1 MGSSIN
7 LSVRLSSYFTKSS
20 LLGNITIIYRA
31 LLKYG
36 HSNFMLIILECC
48 DKEAV
53 RLKETKYIKDLNPA
67 YNILRIAGSS
77 LGYAHTA
84 ETLAKLRVT

>member
-1 MGSSIN
+1 
-7 LSVRLSSYFTKSS
+7 
-20 LLGNITIIYRA
+20 
-31 LLKYG
+31 
-36 HSNFMLIILECC
+36 MLIILECC

-84 ETLAKLRVT
+84 VTLAKLRVT